1 MKISSINSQSGLL
14 KSNKYIQNSDENI
27 AGSKYR
33 NVDTNGN
40 AGAKNPSFKS
50 MGMSMLGLSS
60 AVMQWIENKGYLVSF
75 LIQDGLGMTAPRV
88 WTGFHRDREI
98 TGEYN
103 IQEGFEVLG
112 REGSTGPFI
121 IGVAPAVLAVTG
133 KFCKS
138 TNTNTRLIKRFG
150 QNFKSMISKADFDKS
165 IMSDAKKFK
174 DEFYKF
180 NLTQMY
186 KESVPND
193 SNSEETI
200 KYLLKEF
207 EKYDSKDKKA
217 SKEALG
223 NIVSTINN
231 KMVETSENLLDVNKV
246 YVGEGSTKTAF
257 HTAEALRALKDFG
270 YDAIT
275 NNPGYSAI
283 DNAAINN
290 MKNNFA
296 AKRLLTNIANVV
308 ITLSG
313 LSILPKLYAP
323 SKVSPG
329 ANTMNHLKANQEKKQ
344 KEQNLSENINT
355 TENTN
360 ADPSFKGRGINS
372 DGFFAKLGDVVT
384 KKVPE
389 KCQALLEYTG
399 YNFTKTTFA
408 LLSTLGLLWPR
419 GKHAWE
425 RASVDPNGKKDLT
438 EVYEILLRDTV
449 SSLSVVFAVPLLT
462 KMLVRSYEDKVGFV
476 LTNRASDGKNSFK
489 KFVDLINPYSDL
501 EVLSVADLD
510 SIYGNI
516 DSKSK
521 LLNFSNFVDKKGG
534 DLQKILSKSENASTM
549 FNENTFTL
557 DSIKHLS
564 REEKNKKIIDF
575 FSKFDVTDSKSK
587 NELISKVMK
596 GSGEIKHNKIAKMA
610 RGLNSLPGFI
620 STVFIS
626 PVILGILIPML
637 TYRNTRKAN
646 AKKMGVNVENK

>member
-1 MKISSINSQSGLL
+1 MKISSINSQAGLL
-14 KSNKYIQNSDENI
+14 NNNKYKQISDENI
-27 AGSKYR
+27 AGSKYVST
-33 NVDTNGN
+33 NVN

-50 MGMSMLGLSS
+50 LGMSMLGFSS
-60 AVMQWIENKGYLVSF
+60 FIMQWIENKGYLVSF

-88 WTGFHRDREI
+88 WTGFHRDREV

-121 IGVAPAVLAVTG
+121 IGVAPAVLAVAG

-138 TNTNTRLIKRFG
+138 TNTNTRLIKRLG
-150 QNFKSMISKADFDKS
+150 QNFKTMISDSGFDKS
-165 IMSDAKKFK
+165 VMNDAKRLKE
-174 DEFYKF
+174 EFYKY

-186 KESVPND
+186 KGAVPND
-193 SNSEETI
+193 PKAEETI
-200 KYLLKEF
+200 SYLLKEF
-207 EKYDSKDKKA
+207 EKYDSKDKKT

-223 NIVSTINN
+223 NIVSKIND
-231 KMVETSENLLDVNKV
+231 KMVETSDNLLDVNKV
-246 YVGEGSTKTAF
+246 YVGEGSTKASF

-275 NNPGYSAI
+275 NNSQYSLIDNNAI
-283 DNAAINN
+283 DNI
-290 MKNNFA
+290 KNNFA
-296 AKRLLTNIANVV
+296 AKRLITNIANVV
-308 ITLSG
+308 ITLGG

-344 KEQNLSENINT
+344 KEQIINA
-355 TENTN
+355 N
-360 ADPSFKGRGINS
+360 ANANANPNFKGKGINS
-372 DGFFAKLGDVVT
+372 DGFFAKLGDVIT

-389 KCQALLEYTG
+389 KSQALLEYTG

-425 RASVDPNGKKDLT
+425 RASVGPDGKKDLT
-438 EVYEILLRDTV
+438 EVYEILLRDTI
-449 SSLSVVFAVPLLT
+449 SSLSVVFAVPMLT
-462 KMLVRSYEDKVGFV
+462 KMLVKSYEDKVGFI
-476 LTNRASDGKNSFK
+476 LTNRASDGKNAIK
-489 KFVDLINPYSDL
+489 KFTDMINPYSDL

-510 SIYGNI
+510 SIYGNV

-521 LLNFSNFVDKKGG
+521 LMNFSNFVDKKGG
-534 DLQKILSKSENASTM
+534 DLEKILSKSEHSSLM
-549 FNENTFTL
+549 FNDKTFTL

-564 REEKNKKIIDF
+564 KEEKNKKIIDLF
-575 FSKFDVTDSKSK
+575 NKFEVTDKNAK
-587 NELISKVMK
+587 NEIISKLMK
-596 GSGEIKHNKIAKMA
+596 GSGEIKHNKIATMA

-626 PVILGILIPML
+626 PVILGILIPKL
-637 TYRNTRKAN
+637 TYSNTRKAN
-646 AKKMGVNVENK
+646 AKKMGINLEKN